1 MRKKLAILAMTAA
14 AFLSLAACG
23 GRTYYVTPAPAPGAY
38 WVPGH
43 YTTGPYGGQQ
53 WVPGHWR

>member
-1 MRKKLAILAMTAA
+1 MKRKLGLLLLTATM
-14 AFLSLAACG
+14 LISLAACG
-23 GRTYYVTPAPAPGAY
+23 GRTYYVSPPPAPGAH

-43 YTTGPYGGQQ
+43 YDYGPYGGRH